1 MNISKKVLRFAGRD
15 IILCGE
21 QPFYRSSGRNSGKPG
36 EWLPFDGIGVMLGL
50 WFVKDRYLV
59 EKYDPL
65 YRYGT
70 AELKKISEELGEM
83 IIPEGKIS
91 SPFEVNEFL
100 NTKDSKYF
108 NSSWGDWFKKSWK
121 DGDFDKYKK

>member
-1 MNISKKVLRFAGRD
+1 
-15 IILCGE
+15 
-21 QPFYRSSGRNSGKPG
+21 G

-70 AELKKISEELGEM
+70 AELKK
-83 IIPEGKIS
+83 
-91 SPFEVNEFL
+91 
-100 NTKDSKYF
+100 
-108 NSSWGDWFKKSWK
+108 
-121 DGDFDKYKK
+121 